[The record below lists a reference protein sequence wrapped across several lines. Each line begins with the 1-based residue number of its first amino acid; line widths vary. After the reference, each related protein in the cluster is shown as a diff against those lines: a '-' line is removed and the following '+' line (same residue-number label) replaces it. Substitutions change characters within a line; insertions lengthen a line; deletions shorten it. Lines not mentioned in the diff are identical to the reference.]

1 MAREAQCRQ
10 QVNLWFKQQA
20 LNMRRLD
27 QQEEAVYALMLQVSS
42 ERARLR
48 RRQRLAALETQL
60 PVVPRDVSL
69 ERVADEVYVT
79 EVGMESDRCPHTNK
93 AGRTPCCRITSNN
106 LELLNL
112 SNFQTTED
120 ENTLSRN
127 YQTWATMTSQAK

>member
-79 EVGMESDRCPHTNK
+79 EVGMESDRGMHKNGT
-93 AGRTPCCRITSNN
+93 GRKSSCRIASYNSQ
-106 LELLNL
+106 LFLNL
-112 SNFQTTED
+112 SNLQTTAE
-120 ENTLSRN
+120 
-127 YQTWATMTSQAK
+127 